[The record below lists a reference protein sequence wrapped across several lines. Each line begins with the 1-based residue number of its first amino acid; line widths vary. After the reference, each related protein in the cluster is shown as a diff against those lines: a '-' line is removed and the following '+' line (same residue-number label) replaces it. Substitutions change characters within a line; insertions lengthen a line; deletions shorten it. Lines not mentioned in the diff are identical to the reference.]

1 MSTSPTATS
10 LPIPP
15 GTWAIDKNHSGISFV
30 IRHLGLSNV
39 RGRFDRF
46 DRFDATMVVGTSLD
60 DIDITATVDLG
71 SVDTNQPDRD
81 AHLQSTDFFNA
92 ADHPTMTFAS
102 TAITEDDEAYSMMG
116 DLTINGI
123 TRSVTF
129 DVVFNGAEVFPG
141 DQKLHSGFE
150 ATGELRRSD
159 FGIDFNMPLGMG
171 KLALGE
177 KVKIEI
183 DAQFI
188 AP

>member
-1 MSTSPTATS
+1 MSTSPATTS
-10 LPIPP
+10 LPIPAGP
-15 GTWAIDKNHSGISFV
+15 WNIDKNHSGVSFV

-46 DRFDATMVVGTSLD
+46 DATLEIGQSLAD
-60 DIDITATVDLG
+60 VKITASVDLS
-71 SVDTNQPDRD
+71 SVNTNQPDRD
-81 AHLQSTDFFNA
+81 AHLLGTDFFH
-92 ADHPTMTFAS
+92 ADAHPTMTFVS
-102 TAITEDDEAYSMMG
+102 TGITGGDETYSLQG
-116 DLTINGI
+116 DLTING
-123 TRSVTF
+123 VTHP
-129 DVVFNGAEVFPG
+129 VVFEVEFNGAEIFPG
-141 DQKLHSGFE
+141 DQKLHSGFA
-150 ATGELRRSD
+150 ATGELRRGD